1 MRDHET
7 LSSSTFFETLLF
19 RLPPHQSLHLC
30 QIFNS
35 LNMSMSKYTLI
46 IYKCALI
53 LYTHV
58 LYIYIYIYICMFLF
72 KFYIRKQ
79 KPHVEDYTVL
89 PCSALLK

>member
-7 LSSSTFFETLLF
+7 LLSSTFLETLLF
-19 RLPPHQSLHLC
+19 RLSPHQSLHLC

-46 IYKCALI
+46 ICKCALI

-58 LYIYIYIYICMFLF
+58 FYIYIYIYTYIF
-72 KFYIRKQ
+72 KFYIREQ
-79 KPHVEDYTVL
+79 KPHIEDYTVL
-89 PCSALLK
+89 PCSALLE

>member
-1 MRDHET
+1 
-7 LSSSTFFETLLF
+7 
-19 RLPPHQSLHLC
+19 
-30 QIFNS
+30 
-35 LNMSMSKYTLI
+35 MSMSKYTLI
-46 IYKCALI
+46 IYKYALI

-58 LYIYIYIYICMFLF
+58 LFTHIYIYIYIF

>member
-7 LSSSTFFETLLF
+7 LSSSTFNETLLF
-19 RLPPHQSLHLC
+19 KLPPHQSFHLC

-58 LYIYIYIYICMFLF
+58 FYIYIYIYMF
-72 KFYIRKQ
+72 KFYIREQ